1 MPQTLRRPRDLHPP
15 DGSHSKR
22 AIPPGPPDVN
32 GGLTM
37 TTAAARCI
45 YALRPVDR
53 PNCQLTAT
61 VTYGGIAL
69 CSACEAQ
76 RSTLGKGQT
85 RRRLP
90 DTQPDPIALLADA
103 RLPPINP
110 HEQFQAPVIRARQP
124 PPPGAAI
131 ARVLG
136 TPRQA
141 AQ

>member
-1 MPQTLRRPRDLHPP
+1 
-15 DGSHSKR
+15 
-22 AIPPGPPDVN
+22 
-32 GGLTM
+32 M
-37 TTAAARCI
+37 TTAAAPCI

-53 PNCQLTAT
+53 PDCQLTAT

-85 RRRLP
+85 GRRLP

-103 RLPPINP
+103 RHHLIDA
-110 HEQFQAPVIRARQP
+110 HEQLQAAVIRARQHHTTW
-124 PPPGAAI
+124 AAI

-136 TPRQA
+136 TSRQA
-141 AQ
+141 AQQRFTRT